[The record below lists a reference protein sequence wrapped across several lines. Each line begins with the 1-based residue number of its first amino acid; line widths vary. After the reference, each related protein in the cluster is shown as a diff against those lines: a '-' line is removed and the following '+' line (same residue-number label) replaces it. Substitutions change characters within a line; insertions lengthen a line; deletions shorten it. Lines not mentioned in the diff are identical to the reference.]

1 MIPLPAHEKL
11 LAWEGQRSVNQGRP
25 RAELSVL
32 PLLLWWSPKSFWK
45 VLWERRQSLGHSARP
60 AGCWQG
66 GWWALLA
73 FSHRAGR
80 LLKRDT
86 CLKLFLGSTKKFEWL
101 CVSALA
107 LLLLYG
113 PVRNAGRVFMSS
125 LRLRQLRLR
134 SVREP
139 SPEPRGS
146 TQRLNPCPLSAF
158 PYIADDKAQT
168 NPYPSTKALTVR
180 GEGEGKWLQSLYT
193 PLKNG
198 ST

>member
-1 MIPLPAHEKL
+1 MTTGPFIVHNPFLWTPRHLPSLPGGDWVSYTQAVIPLPPHEKL
-11 LAWEGQRSVNQGRP
+11 LAWEDRRSVNQGRP
-25 RAELSVL
+25 RAELFVL

-45 VLWERRQSLGHSARP
+45 VLWERWQSLAHSARP
-60 AGCWQG
+60 AGCRQG
-66 GWWALLA
+66 GWSPLLA

-86 CLKLFLGSTKKFEWL
+86 CLKLFIGSTKKIEWI

-113 PVRNAGRVFMSS
+113 PVRNAGRVFMPS

-139 SPEPRGS
+139 SPEPRAS
-146 TQRLNPCPLSAF
+146 TQRLESMSPHH
-158 PYIADDKAQT
+158 
-168 NPYPSTKALTVR
+168 
-180 GEGEGKWLQSLYT
+180 
-193 PLKNG
+193 
-198 ST
+198 